1 MRRVVNKI
9 KQDELVRS
17 GGIFLVGSLLVAI
30 LNYLYHLFMG
40 RMLGP
45 EEYGVLGS
53 LFAIVYLVTF
63 AGATFN
69 KVISKFTAELN
80 GIGQKAALKY
90 LIINGLLKIS
100 IFSSIL
106 FIIYLLFIPLIAK
119 FMHLTDYIG
128 LVIVGLIAFLS
139 ILMSVI
145 IGALNGMEKFV
156 WQNGLNLITTALKFS
171 IALLLVYL
179 GFGADGALVAIAIGI
194 LAVIGIS
201 FWPLKNELTTK
212 ISKKIQTRNVY
223 LYAIPVLIAS
233 VLPIVAITL
242 DQVLVKHFFTSIDAG
257 FYAAAGNIAK
267 IIWFGSGFL
276 VSAIFPKI
284 VSRKAKG
291 KDTSRLLIK
300 SLIYTS
306 FLAFIGVG
314 ILSAT
319 PRLIVL
325 LMYGKEYLE
334 IVPIVGLFGVAL
346 GVFSINQILIAYNL
360 AMQKY
365 GFLWYI
371 LIGLILQIVGMIL
384 FHSVLSDI
392 IKILLLSQILIMGS
406 MLIHNKKEFSKN
418 GH

>member
-1 MRRVVNKI
+1 MKKLTNKI
-9 KQDELVRS
+9 KNDELVKS
-17 GGIFLVGSLLVAI
+17 GSIFLIGSLLVAV

-69 KVISKFTAELN
+69 KVISKFTAELRSMR
-80 GIGQKAALKY
+80 KEAALKY
-90 LIINGLLKIS
+90 LIINGLLKIT
-100 IFSSIL
+100 IFSSII
-106 FIIYLLFIPLIAK
+106 FIVYLLFIPLIAK

-139 ILMSVI
+139 ILMSI
-145 IGALNGMEKFV
+145 LIGALNGMEKFV
-156 WQNGLNLITTALKFS
+156 WQNGLSLITTAIKFS
-171 IALLLVYL
+171 LALLLVHL
-179 GFGADGALVAIAIGI
+179 GFGPNGALIAIGI
-194 LAVIGIS
+194 GILVVIGIS

-212 ISKKIQTRNVY
+212 VSKKIQTRNVY
-223 LYAIPVLIAS
+223 LYAIPVLLAS
-233 VLPIVAITL
+233 VLPIVAITF

>member
-1 MRRVVNKI
+1 MRRLANKI

-30 LNYLYHLFMG
+30 LNYLYHLFIG

-69 KVISKFTAELN
+69 KVISKFTAELR
-80 GIGQKAALKY
+80 GMKQEAALKY
-90 LIINGLLKIS
+90 LIINGLFKIS
-100 IFSSIL
+100 LFSSII

-119 FMHLTDYIG
+119 FMHLTDYTG

-139 ILMSVI
+139 ILMAVI
-145 IGALNGMEKFV
+145 VGALNGMQKFV
-156 WQNGLNLITTALKFS
+156 WQNGLSLITTVLKFGVA
-171 IALLLVYL
+171 ILLVYL
-179 GFGADGALVAIAIGI
+179 GFGADGALVAIIIGI
-194 LAVIGIS
+194 LAVLGIS
-201 FWPLKNELTTK
+201 FWPLRKELTNK
-212 ISKKIQTRNVY
+212 VAKKIPTHNVY

-276 VSAIFPKI
+276 VAAIFPKI
-284 VSRKAKG
+284 VSRKGKG

-306 FLAFIGVG
+306 FLAFIGAG

-334 IVPIVGLFGVAL
+334 IVPMVGLFGVAL

-371 LIGLILQIVGMIL
+371 LVGLILQIVGMIL

>member
-1 MRRVVNKI
+1 MKKLTNKI
-9 KQDELVRS
+9 KNDELVKS
-17 GGIFLVGSLLVAI
+17 GSIFLVGSLLVAV

-90 LIINGLLKIS
+90 LIINGLFKIS
-100 IFSSIL
+100 LFSSII

-128 LVIVGLIAFLS
+128 LVIVGVIAFLS
-139 ILMSVI
+139 ILMAVI
-145 IGALNGMEKFV
+145 VGALNGMEKFV
-156 WQNGLNLITTALKFS
+156 WQTGMNFVSTFFKFVLA
-171 IALLLVYL
+171 ILLVYL
-179 GFGADGALVAIAIGI
+179 GFGVDGALVAIVIGI
-194 LAVIGIS
+194 LIVIGIS

-212 ISKKIQTRNVY
+212 VSKKIQTRNVY
-223 LYAIPVLIAS
+223 LYAIPVLLAS
-233 VLPIVAITL
+233 VLPIIAITF

-284 VSRKAKG
+284 VSRRAKG

-314 ILSAT
+314 ILSST

-371 LIGLILQIVGMIL
+371 LVGLILQIVGMIL

-392 IKILLLSQILIMGS
+392 IKILLLSQILIMGG